1 MTASA
6 ASGSA
11 APTQVRVRSQVPPA
25 TDRFDH
31 VLRSEWTKFWSVRS
45 TLYTFVALV
54 IVTIGISALLCLAVA
69 VNWTDIKPADRAQI
83 DPVSQSLSGIFLGQM
98 AIIAL
103 GALAI
108 SSEYS
113 TGGIRTTL
121 TAVPQRLRVLGAK
134 ALVLT
139 VTAFGAGLVTM
150 FASFWLGQRVLAT
163 ADAHPPIDVSIGDPN
178 VLRAVIGGAL
188 YVAACGLLGF
198 ALGALLRHTAGA
210 ITVAIGIVFVLPI
223 VANFLPGT
231 WGDNVGKVLNAG
243 GAISNTRHVSGQ
255 FDPWT
260 GYAVFSLW
268 WVVLLTLA
276 AILMLRRDA

>member
-1 MTASA
+1 MTAQ
-6 ASGSA
+6 
-11 APTQVRVRSQVPPA
+11 PTQEQDTSIRVSTLVPPA

-45 TLYTFVALV
+45 TIWTFVSLV
-54 IVTIGISALLCLAVA
+54 VVTIGISALLCLAVA
-69 VNWTDIKPADRAQI
+69 ANWSNIKPADRLQI

-98 AIIAL
+98 AIIVL
-103 GALAI
+103 GALTI

-121 TAVPQRLRVLGAK
+121 TAVPQRLRLLGAK
-134 ALVLT
+134 ALVLA
-139 VTAFGAGLVTM
+139 VVAFAAGLVTM
-150 FASFWLGQRVLAT
+150 FPSFWLGQRVLST
-163 ADAHPPIDVSIGDPN
+163 AHADPPIQVSLGDPN

-188 YVAACGLLGF
+188 YVAACGLLGL

-210 ITVAIGIVFVLPI
+210 ITSAIGIVFILPI

-243 GAISNTRHVSGQ
+243 SAISNTRHVDGQ
-255 FDPWT
+255 LAPWT

-268 WVVLLTLA
+268 WVVLLAFA
-276 AILMLRRDA
+276 AILIRRRDA

>member
-1 MTASA
+1 MTTTTTQSA
-6 ASGSA
+6 G
-11 APTQVRVRSQVPPA
+11 APAPRERTLVPPA

-45 TLYTFVALV
+45 TMWTFISLV
-54 IVTIGISALLCLAVA
+54 VVTIGISALLCLAVA
-69 VNWTDIKPADRAQI
+69 VNWADIKPADRAQI
-83 DPVSQSLSGIFLGQM
+83 DPVSQSLSGVFLGQM
-98 AIIAL
+98 AIIVL
-103 GALAI
+103 GSLVI
-108 SSEYS
+108 SGEYS

-121 TAVPQRLRVLGAK
+121 TAVPQRLRLLFAK
-134 ALVLT
+134 ALVLA
-139 VTAFGAGLVTM
+139 VMAFVAGVVTM
-150 FASFWLGQRVLAT
+150 FPSFWLGQKVLAT
-163 ADAHPPIDVSIGDPN
+163 ADANPPIDVSLGDPN

-243 GAISNTRHVSGQ
+243 GAISNTRHIEGQ
-255 FDPWT
+255 LDPWT

-268 WVVLLTLA
+268 WIVLLAVA
-276 AILMLRRDA
+276 AVLIRRRDA

>member
-1 MTASA
+1 MTTATTQPA
-6 ASGSA
+6 G
-11 APTQVRVRSQVPPA
+11 APAPRERTLVPPA

-45 TLYTFVALV
+45 TMWTFISLV
-54 IVTIGISALLCLAVA
+54 VVTIVISALICLAVA
-69 VNWTDIKPADRAQI
+69 ANWDQTTAADRATF
-83 DPVSQSLSGIFLGQM
+83 DPVSVSLSGIFLGQM
-98 AIIAL
+98 AIIVL
-103 GALAI
+103 GGLVI

-121 TAVPQRLRVLGAK
+121 TAVPQRLRLLFAK
-134 ALVLT
+134 ALVLA
-139 VTAFGAGLVTM
+139 VMAFAAGVVTM
-150 FASFWLGQRVLAT
+150 FPSFWLGQRVLAT
-163 ADAHPPIDVSIGDPN
+163 ADAGIEVTLGDPH
-178 VLRAVIGGAL
+178 VLRAVLGSAL

-223 VANFLPGT
+223 VANFLPGK

-243 GAISNTRHVSGQ
+243 GAISNTRHVAGQ
-255 FDPWT
+255 LDPWT

-268 WVVLLTLA
+268 WIVLLAVA
-276 AILMLRRDA
+276 AVLMRRRDA

>member
-1 MTASA
+1 MTTATSQA
-6 ASGSA
+6 AG
-11 APTQVRVRSQVPPA
+11 APAPRERTLVPPA

-45 TLYTFVALV
+45 TMWTFISLV
-54 IVTIGISALLCLAVA
+54 VTIGISALLCLAVA
-69 VNWTDIKPADRAQI
+69 VNWADIKPADRDQI
-83 DPVSQSLSGIFLGQM
+83 DPVSQSLSGVFLGQM
-98 AIIAL
+98 AIIVL
-103 GALAI
+103 GSLVI
-108 SSEYS
+108 SGEYS

-121 TAVPQRLRVLGAK
+121 TAVPQRRRLLFAK
-134 ALVLT
+134 ALVLA
-139 VTAFGAGLVTM
+139 VMAFVAGVVTM
-150 FASFWLGQRVLAT
+150 FPSFWLGQKVLAT
-163 ADAHPPIDVSIGDPN
+163 ADAHPPIDVSLGDPN
-178 VLRAVIGGAL
+178 VLRAVIGAAL

-243 GAISNTRHVSGQ
+243 GAISNTRHIDGQ
-255 FDPWT
+255 LDPWT

-268 WVVLLTLA
+268 WIVLLTVA
-276 AILMLRRDA
+276 AVLMRRRDA

>member
-1 MTASA
+1 MTTETAQPRKSIL
-6 ASGSA
+6 
-11 APTQVRVRSQVPPA
+11 VPPA

-31 VLRSEWTKFWSVRS
+31 VVRAEWTKFWSVRS
-45 TLYTFVALV
+45 TMWTFLV
-54 IVTIGISALLCLAVA
+54 LVVVTIGISALLCLAVA
-69 VNWTDIKPADRAQI
+69 VNWSDIKPADRAQI

-98 AIIAL
+98 AIIVL
-103 GALAI
+103 GALTI

-113 TGGIRTTL
+113 TGGIRTTF
-121 TAVPQRLRVLGAK
+121 TAVPQRLRLLGAK

-139 VTAFGAGLVTM
+139 VMAFIAGVATM
-150 FASFWLGQRVLAT
+150 FPSFWLGQRVLAT
-163 ADAHPPIDVSIGDPN
+163 ADAHPPIDVSLGDPN
-178 VLRAVIGGAL
+178 VLRAVFGGAL

-210 ITVAIGIVFVLPI
+210 ITVAIGIVFILPI

-243 GAISNTRHVSGQ
+243 GAISNTRHIDGQ
-255 FDPWT
+255 LDPWT

-268 WVVLLTLA
+268 WIVLLALA
-276 AILMLRRDA
+276 GVLIRRRDA

>member
-1 MTASA
+1 MTTATSQA
-6 ASGSA
+6 AG
-11 APTQVRVRSQVPPA
+11 APAPRERTLVPPA

-31 VLRSEWTKFWSVRS
+31 VLRSEWTKFWSLRS
-45 TLYTFVALV
+45 TMWPFISLV
-54 IVTIGISALLCLAVA
+54 VVTIGISALHCLAVA
-69 VNWTDIKPADRAQI
+69 VNWADIKPADRDQI
-83 DPVSQSLSGIFLGQM
+83 DPVSQSLSGVFLGQM
-98 AIIAL
+98 AIIVL
-103 GALAI
+103 GSLVI
-108 SSEYS
+108 SGEYS

-121 TAVPQRLRVLGAK
+121 TAVPQRLRLLFAK

-139 VTAFGAGLVTM
+139 VMAFVAGVVTL
-150 FASFWLGQRVLAT
+150 FPSFWLGQKVLAT
-163 ADAHPPIDVSIGDPN
+163 ADAHPPIDVSLGDPN
-178 VLRAVIGGAL
+178 VLRAVIGAAL

-243 GAISNTRHVSGQ
+243 GAISNTRHIDGQ
-255 FDPWT
+255 LDPWT

-268 WVVLLTLA
+268 WIVLLTVA
-276 AILMLRRDA
+276 AVLMRRRDA

>member
-1 MTASA
+1 MTTRTAQPATDPRKSNL
-6 ASGSA
+6 
-11 APTQVRVRSQVPPA
+11 VPPA

-31 VLRSEWTKFWSVRS
+31 VVRAEWTKFWSVRS
-45 TLYTFVALV
+45 TMWTFVALIV
-54 IVTIGISALLCLAVA
+54 VTIGISALLCLAVA
-69 VNWTDIKPADRAQI
+69 ANWSNIKPADRASI

-98 AIIAL
+98 AIIVL

-121 TAVPQRLRVLGAK
+121 TAVPQRLRLLGAK

-139 VTAFGAGLVTM
+139 VMAFVAGVVTM
-150 FASFWLGQRVLAT
+150 FPSFWLGQRVLAT
-163 ADAHPPIDVSIGDPN
+163 ANAHPPIDVSLGDPN
-178 VLRAVIGGAL
+178 VLRAVLGGAL

-198 ALGALLRHTAGA
+198 ALGALLRHTAAA
-210 ITVAIGIVFVLPI
+210 ITVAIGIVFILPI

-231 WGDNVGKVLNAG
+231 WGDNVGKILNAG
-243 GAISNTRHVSGQ
+243 GAISNTRHVDGQ
-255 FDPWT
+255 LAPWT

-268 WVVLLTLA
+268 WIVLLAVAGVL
-276 AILMLRRDA
+276 IRRRDA

>member
-1 MTASA
+1 MTTATSQA
-6 ASGSA
+6 AG
-11 APTQVRVRSQVPPA
+11 APAPRERTLVPPA

-31 VLRSEWTKFWSVRS
+31 VLRSEWTKFWSLRS
-45 TLYTFVALV
+45 TMWTFISLV
-54 IVTIGISALLCLAVA
+54 VVTIGISALLCLAVA
-69 VNWTDIKPADRAQI
+69 VNWADIKPADREQI
-83 DPVSQSLSGIFLGQM
+83 DPVSQSLSGVFLGQM
-98 AIIAL
+98 AIIVL
-103 GALAI
+103 GSLVI
-108 SSEYS
+108 SGEYS

-121 TAVPQRLRVLGAK
+121 TAVPQRLRLLFAK
-134 ALVLT
+134 ALVLA
-139 VTAFGAGLVTM
+139 VMAFVAGVVTM
-150 FASFWLGQRVLAT
+150 FPSFWLGQKVLAT
-163 ADAHPPIDVSIGDPN
+163 ADAHPPIDVSLGDPN

-243 GAISNTRHVSGQ
+243 GAISNTRHIDGQ
-255 FDPWT
+255 LDPWT

-268 WVVLLTLA
+268 WIVLLTVA
-276 AILMLRRDA
+276 AVLMRRRDA